1 MQYSTSEFE
10 TLYTQFFPT
19 SMRLAMTLLHEEDDA
34 RDVVHEVFVK
44 LWESKIRV
52 ENPPAFLIRAVRNA
66 CINRLNMLSTHE
78 KVHQRL
84 LLEPPPD
91 DDDYTE
97 QKSEDVRNAISQLLT
112 PREKEIVERIYSDG
126 LTYKQ
131 IAETLGISV
140 SYVNKNIVGAL
151 RKLRNHFKTGK
162 S

>member
-1 MQYSTSEFE
+1 
-10 TLYTQFFPT
+10 
-19 SMRLAMTLLHEEDDA
+19 MTLLHEEDDA

-66 CINRLNMLSTHE
+66 CINRLNMLTPHE

-131 IAETLGISV
+131 TAETLGISV